1 MLMSSWTG
9 CQSLLYSTK
18 VEVGFPVPFQF
29 NLQCIHGG
37 GVRGHEA
44 KVGEVEQ
51 KHKDE
56 VSCCIYNTCKAAQFL
71 STQKHEHCRTVRD
84 RKAGLLF

>member
-1 MLMSSWTG
+1 M
-9 CQSLLYSTK
+9 
-18 VEVGFPVPFQF
+18 VVGA
-29 NLQCIHGG
+29 
-37 GVRGHEA
+37 RHEA

-71 STQKHEHCRTVRD
+71 AHRSMST
-84 RKAGLLF
+84 AGRCVIVKLVSCSDALSSHSVDPKLPS